1 MKKYL
6 FILILFCISQ
16 TLYSQNEFTF
26 TVFGEP
32 QVSWMTPDSKAVE
45 SDGSQISF
53 NGGFNFDNFFAER
66 YAYSTGIS
74 INNIKG
80 KLHYKESR
88 DISAKDATYNV
99 TDDVVSYN
107 LQYID
112 IPLGLKFKTIE
123 IGYTKVFAHLGL
135 DAAINIKATADLPD
149 NNDVNVS
156 NEVNW
161 YNLGY
166 YIGGG
171 IEYSIGGSTA
181 LVGGITYKNGFLDM
195 TKDNSNKVTSGNVS
209 LRLGILF

>member
-6 FILILFCISQ
+6 FILILFCFSHSV
-16 TLYSQNEFTF
+16 YAQNQYTF

-32 QVSWMTPDSKAVE
+32 QVSWMSPDSKDVE

-53 NGGFNFDNFFAER
+53 NAGFNFDNFFAER

-74 INNIKG
+74 INTIKG
-80 KLHYKESR
+80 KLRYNGGR
-88 DISAKDATYNV
+88 DISATDTTYE
-99 TDDVVSYN
+99 DIDGVVSYS
-107 LQYID
+107 LQYLD

-123 IGYTKVFAHLGL
+123 IGYISFFTHLGL
-135 DAAINIKATADLPD
+135 DAAINIKSNADLPGSK
-149 NNDVNVS
+149 DVNVN

-161 YNLGY
+161 YNLSY
-166 YIGGG
+166 YIGAG

-181 LVGGITYKNGFLDM
+181 LVGGVTYKNGFLDV
-195 TKDNSNKVTSGNVS
+195 TKNKNNKVTSGNVS

>member
-6 FILILFCISQ
+6 FILTLFCLSH
-16 TLYSQNEFTF
+16 TLYAQNEYTF

-32 QVSWMTPDSKAVE
+32 QVSWMSPDSKDVE

-53 NGGFNFDNFFAER
+53 NGGFNFDNFFADR

-80 KLHYKESR
+80 KLRYKDSR
-88 DISAKDATYNV
+88 DISAKDTTYSI
-99 TDDVVSYN
+99 TDEVVSYN

-123 IGYTKVFAHLGL
+123 IGYSRFFAHLGL
-135 DAAINIKATADLPD
+135 DAAINIKSSADLPGS
-149 NNDVNVS
+149 NDVNVS
-156 NEVNW
+156 NDVNW

-166 YIGGG
+166 YFGGG

-181 LVGGITYKNGFLDM
+181 LVGGITYKNGFTDI
-195 TKDNSNKVTSGNVS
+195 TKNNSNKVTSGNVS